1 MNNENSGTHQPQE
14 ELEFL
19 SVDSHENSGTHQPQE
34 ELEFLSVDSHEG
46 NFMEGLELDSISSI
60 DNSSIINDQIS
71 SLKFI
76 DDVDSS
82 QLFYGDVAWPPLD
95 LPPLNDDNATSF
107 ELPE

>member
-1 MNNENSGTHQPQE
+1 
-14 ELEFL
+14 
-19 SVDSHENSGTHQPQE
+19 VDSQENSGTHQPQE

-71 SLKFI
+71 SLEFI

-95 LPPLNDDNATSF
+95 LPPLNDNNATSF